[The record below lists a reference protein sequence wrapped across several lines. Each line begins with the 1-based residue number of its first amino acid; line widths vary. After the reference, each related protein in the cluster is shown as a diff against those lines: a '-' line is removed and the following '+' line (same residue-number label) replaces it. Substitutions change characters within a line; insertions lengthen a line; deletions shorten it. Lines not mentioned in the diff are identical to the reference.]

1 MNAVHPK
8 LFSKNNF
15 QNVPNSSCVT
25 ITNEE
30 GPEPVK
36 LNSSIPI
43 VLYVDPIFLSES
55 ICSTISSEKTLK
67 KKDGW
72 QSDRF
77 AIRAANF
84 KDKFPVVYI
93 SGSSLLNIN
102 SVLF

>member
-1 MNAVHPK
+1 MYAAHSK
-8 LFSKNNF
+8 FFSKNNF
-15 QNVPNSSCVT
+15 QSVPNSLCGT
-25 ITNEE
+25 MTNEE

-36 LNSSIPI
+36 LNLSIPI
-43 VLYVDPIFLSES
+43 FLYVGLIFWGES
-55 ICSTISSEKTLK
+55 MCSATSSEKTLK